1 MECPCPISN
10 GMYLSDEAAK
20 QKVLKE
26 KYNGVESEDF
36 HADCARIDAHEPFEY
51 VLGYA
56 DFLDCRIDLASKP
69 MVPRDETAH
78 WVARVIEEWKDKG
91 PLTALDAYAGS
102 GNIGVALAKHIP
114 EAQVTFNELDA
125 DLLPQI
131 AKSLE
136 CNGID
141 ASRATLIAGDS
152 LEKITGTFDIICAN
166 PPYVDPAGE
175 ADMDPEM
182 KYEPHIAFFGSSDGY
197 GHHRELIREGK
208 KYLTERGVLY
218 GEFDMTQADEI
229 KRLLAASDWKYE
241 IWNDPY
247 GHEGVMVLRMG

>member
-1 MECPCPISN
+1 
-10 GMYLSDEAAK
+10 MYLSDEAAK
-20 QKVLKE
+20 QKVLRE
-26 KYNGVESEDF
+26 KYNGVESDAYR
-36 HADCARIDAHEPFEY
+36 ADCARIDAHEPFEY

-56 DFLDCRIDLASKP
+56 DFLDCRIDLSYKP

-102 GNIGVALAKHIP
+102 GNIGVALAKHLP
-114 EAQVTFNELDA
+114 EAHVTFNEIDA
-125 DLLPQI
+125 NLMPQI

-136 CNGID
+136 LNDID
-141 ASRATLIAGDS
+141 LSRATLIAGDS
-152 LEKITGTFDIICAN
+152 LENVTGKFDIFCAN
-166 PPYVDPAGE
+166 PPYVDPAGI

-197 GHHRELIREGK
+197 GHHKELIARGREF
-208 KYLTERGVLY
+208 LTKRGVLY
-218 GEFDMTQADEI
+218 VECDMTQAEEL
-229 KRLLAASDWKYE
+229 KKMLAATDWNWE
-241 IWNDPY
+241 FWDDPY

>member
-1 MECPCPISN
+1 
-10 GMYLSDEAAK
+10 MYLSDEAAK
-20 QKVLKE
+20 QKVLRE
-26 KYNGVESEDF
+26 KYSGVESDAYR
-36 HADCARIDAHEPFEY
+36 ADCARIDAHEPFEY

-56 DFLDCRIDLASKP
+56 DFLDCRIDLSYKP

-102 GNIGVALAKHIP
+102 GNIGVALAKHVP

-125 DLLPQI
+125 NLLPQI

-136 CNGID
+136 INNID
-141 ASRATLIAGDS
+141 AARAMLIAGDS
-152 LEKITGTFDIICAN
+152 LEKITGKFDVICAN

-197 GHHRELIREGK
+197 GHHQELIREGK

-218 GEFDMTQADEI
+218 VECDMTQVEELKKILADT
-229 KRLLAASDWKYE
+229 DWKWE
-241 IWNDPY
+241 FWNDPY